1 MSEEQDG
8 FWLLASLSEFWT
20 CTSVRETPWTVL
32 FYGSEDAFVF
42 RHGNLIRP
50 TGVEDITRFLG
61 LVKAEEDADPLLVQV
76 FGSSF
81 ANLTRD
87 LIETGN
93 PDAKAAAL
101 AAMLAA

>member
-1 MSEEQDG
+1 
-8 FWLLASLSEFWT
+8 
-20 CTSVRETPWTVL
+20 
-32 FYGSEDAFVF
+32 
-42 RHGNLIRP
+42 
-50 TGVEDITRFLG
+50 
-61 LVKAEEDADPLLVQV
+61 VKAEEDADPLLVQV